1 VATAP
6 SDPVGPQD
14 GPETKRDFIHIL
26 AGVAALGAVG
36 GLAWPLIDQMNPA
49 GDTLALASIEVDYSK
64 VVLGQQIVVKWR
76 GGPVFIR
83 HRTPKEIA
91 EAVADDYADLRDP
104 ATDESR
110 HKPGM
115 AEWLIVIGICTH
127 LGCVPTFGQGEYG
140 CAPATAR
147 STTLPDESGRAPHP
161 RTSTFQT
168 TPFYRVPRS
177 RSVDLTGVRTRRP
190 VAYFLEDQPPGP
202 EGAILEREVRAD
214 GRSSA
219 AVNGAGRRPASFTGK
234 LRDQQCI
241 FPCTVR
247 WQMIRAEAHLTPE

>member
-140 CAPATAR
+140 GWLCPCHGSVYDTSGRIRKGPAPKNLY
-147 STTLPDESGRAPHP
+147 LPDYAFLSG
-161 RTSTFQT
+161 SK
-168 TPFYRVPRS
+168 VKI
-177 RSVDLTGVRTRRP
+177 G
-190 VAYFLEDQPPGP
+190 
-202 EGAILEREVRAD
+202 
-214 GRSSA
+214 
-219 AVNGAGRRPASFTGK
+219 
-234 LRDQQCI
+234 
-241 FPCTVR
+241 
-247 WQMIRAEAHLTPE
+247 